1 MREPLLHPID
11 ISRKLTRLT
20 LNMDSRPKRTKTRG
34 ASKSRTRI
42 RKTARPSDAWV
53 AFRSEDLPG
62 GAILRKSKVR
72 ISPDDRGFMFADGVY
87 EVIRSYSGRFFHL
100 PEHLR
105 RLRHSLKSLQIEFN
119 GLDTVEPAARKLLR
133 LNGLETGDATVYVQI
148 TRGIYPRQHAFPGR
162 PVTPTFYM
170 EANRLAPNRP
180 EMETGVDVIT
190 VPDIRWSR
198 CDIKS
203 VALLGNV
210 LAAQQACT
218 KGAFESIQV
227 RDGLLT
233 EGTRTNVFGVRRG
246 RLITHVRSGS
256 ILGGITR
263 DVILR
268 LCRRLDIPVS
278 ESGIRENRLF
288 QLDELFLA
296 GTTVEVTPVV
306 RVNGRE
312 VGTGRPGPVTRR
324 LQQAFRAYLAE
335 EIEA

>member
-1 MREPLLHPID
+1 M
-11 ISRKLTRLT
+11 
-20 LNMDSRPKRTKTRG
+20 
-34 ASKSRTRI
+34 
-42 RKTARPSDAWV
+42 
-53 AFRSEDLPG
+53 
-62 GAILRKSKVR
+62 RKSKVR

-100 PEHLR
+100 KEHLR
-105 RLRHSLKSLQIEFN
+105 RLRHSLKSTHIEFR
-119 GLDTVEPAARKLLR
+119 GVAAIEPGAHKLLR
-133 LNGLETGDATVYVQI
+133 LNGLETGDATVYIQI
-148 TRGIYPRQHAFPGR
+148 TRGVYPRQHAFPVR
-162 PVTPTFYM
+162 PVIPTFYM
-170 EANRLAPNRP
+170 EVNRLKPHRP
-180 EMETGVDVIT
+180 EMETGVNVIT

-210 LAAQQACT
+210 LAAQQACV
-218 KGAFESIQV
+218 KGAFEAIQV

-246 RLITHVRSGS
+246 RLITHARSGS

-268 LCRRLDIPVS
+268 LCQRLDIPAS
-278 ESGIRENRLF
+278 ESGVRENRLF
-288 QLDELFLA
+288 ELDELFLA
-296 GTTVEVTPVV
+296 GTTVEVVPVV
-306 RVNGRE
+306 CVNGRRI
-312 VGTGRPGPVTRR
+312 GTGMPGPVTRR